1 MFSWYVAKRSSYKQI
16 NNSEDYKSSRKEL
29 KMEHEKKKG
38 MSGLAKFG
46 IGCGG
51 CGLIVFIIIIA
62 VAVGGGSKSSNSG
75 TQKSNTSTPAP
86 TSKKFNIDDIYAKI
100 ETGMTED
107 EVKAIVTKDPINC
120 TESEMQGI
128 GTSKY
133 CTYGN
138 VFIDSGSIM
147 VSYMNG
153 KVSSKTKSQY

>member
-1 MFSWYVAKRSSYKQI
+1 
-16 NNSEDYKSSRKEL
+16 
-29 KMEHEKKKG
+29 MEQEKKKG

-51 CGLIVFIIIIA
+51 CGLIVIIIIIA
-62 VAVGGGSKSSNSG
+62 VAVGSGSKSTNSG
-75 TQKSNTSTPAP
+75 TKSNTTTPTATPTSTPT

-107 EVKAIVTKDPINC
+107 EVKTIVTKDPINC

-128 GTSKY
+128 GTSKF

-138 VFIDSGSIM
+138 VFLDAGSIM
-147 VSYMNG
+147 VSYTNG
-153 KVSSKTKSQY
+153 TVTSKTKSQY

>member
-1 MFSWYVAKRSSYKQI
+1 
-16 NNSEDYKSSRKEL
+16 
-29 KMEHEKKKG
+29 MENKKKG
-38 MSGLAKFG
+38 MSTLAKVG

-51 CGLIVFIIIIA
+51 FVVLIIIIA
-62 VAVGGGSKSSNSG
+62 VAAGSGSKSSNSG
-75 TQKSNTSTPAP
+75 TQKSNSAAPTTTSTPP
-86 TSKKFNIDDIYAKI
+86 TTSKKFNIDDIYAKI

-120 TESEMQGI
+120 TESEMQGY

-138 VFIDSGSIM
+138 VFLDAGSIM
-147 VSYMNG
+147 VSYTNG